1 MKKNWAL
8 SVDQCWLQVLQFSVY
23 LTDVLSILL
32 KCNAFPWILK
42 AVVDQ
47 TASRAPAGH
56 QVTLAFL
63 FFGAS
68 LALGNALEL
77 LLSPT
82 AELVI
87 TGCPI
92 KSSFIIHHCP
102 VVKWFTIVTRSK
114 GRQHFKMMIFFFFLV
129 SS

>member
-1 MKKNWAL
+1 ML
-8 SVDQCWLQVLQFSVY
+8 RFSVY

-32 KCNAFPWILK
+32 KCNAFSWILK

-47 TASRAPAGH
+47 IGSRPPNNDH
-56 QVTLAFL
+56 DFFFFF

-68 LALGNALEL
+68 MALGNALEL

-92 KSSFIIHHCP
+92 KSTFHHTP
-102 VVKWFTIVTRSK
+102 LSDSK
-114 GRQHFKMMIFFFFLV
+114 MVHYFYTE
-129 SS
+129 

>member
-1 MKKNWAL
+1 MEKNQAL
-8 SVDQCWLQVLQFSVY
+8 SVDQCRLQVLHFSVY
-23 LTDVLSILL
+23 ITDVLSILL
-32 KCNAFPWILK
+32 KCNAFSWILK

-47 TASRAPAGH
+47 IGSRPPNNDH
-56 QVTLAFL
+56 DFF

-68 LALGNALEL
+68 MALGNALEL

-92 KSSFIIHHCP
+92 KPPFHHTSLSNSEM
-102 VVKWFTIVTRSK
+102 VHYFYTE
-114 GRQHFKMMIFFFFLV
+114 
-129 SS
+129 